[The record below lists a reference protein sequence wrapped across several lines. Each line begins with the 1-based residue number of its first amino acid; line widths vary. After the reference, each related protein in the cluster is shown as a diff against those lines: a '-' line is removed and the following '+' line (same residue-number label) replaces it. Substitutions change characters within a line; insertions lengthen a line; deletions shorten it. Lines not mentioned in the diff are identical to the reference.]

1 MRQVRY
7 SATFIHQL
15 NSLLAQGEAKFGAR
29 VVDEKR
35 ELVFDTID
43 RFLAQFPSKR
53 RDQDINLCTHVI
65 AINNANQF
73 FSIII
78 EPPFQEK
85 SVIVFFAFSQLIF
98 SATRIWTDP
107 SITVARITAQ
117 GFYLRIIMSRS
128 V

>member
-65 AINNANQF
+65 ANT
-73 FSIII
+73 
-78 EPPFQEK
+78 PFI
-85 SVIVFFAFSQLIF
+85 VIYDFDDTELRVFFIVHRHAD
-98 SATRIWTDP
+98 RIHIDP
-107 SITVARITAQ
+107 GDAKW
-117 GFYLRIIMSRS
+117 
-128 V
+128 